1 MGKTI
6 NVKYIGKDSS
16 SIHTSLNEA
25 TFKINNID
33 YSPIDLLISSYASCL
48 MGTVDYEARKAG
60 FDSTVTKCEISYEM
74 SDEDSKINS
83 CSIYLFFEED
93 FNLEMENLLEAAAKT
108 KSEVGKS
115 LSSDIKKSFRFFYK
129 SMSKACYHR

>member
-6 NVKYIGKDSS
+6 NVKYVGKDNS

-25 TFKINNID
+25 TFKVNNID

-48 MGTVDYEARKAG
+48 METVDYEARKKG

-74 SDEDSKINS
+74 SDDDSRINS
-83 CSIYLFFEED
+83 CSIFLFFEGD
-93 FNLEMENLLEAAAKT
+93 FDIKKENFLETASKT
-108 KSEVGKS
+108 KCKVGKS

-129 SMSKACYHR
+129 TMSKACFHK